1 MNQKEQLTDT
11 AQKIVRL
18 LRAGDSS
25 EASSQLNL
33 FLASVQQVLL
43 SGSTASRPVLA
54 ALQTTLESMQRHDWV
69 ALADAL
75 EFTLI
80 PLLPCTDQAQ
90 EGTT

>member
-25 EASSQLNL
+25 EAASQLNL

-43 SGSTASRPVLA
+43 SGSTAPGPMLS
-54 ALQTTLESMQRHDWV
+54 ALQTTLVSMERHDWV

-75 EFTLI
+75 EYTII
-80 PLLPCTDQAQ
+80 PLLPRTKQTQ
-90 EGTT
+90 